1 MSCVLLNGLCRRGSR
16 STLSKVERR
25 LSEPNEMGYAGMGLN
40 LSVVKNSLRDSSPEK
55 SGENEGKQW
64 DDCSEWSEEL

>member
-1 MSCVLLNGLCRRGSR
+1 
-16 STLSKVERR
+16 
-25 LSEPNEMGYAGMGLN
+25 MGYAGMGLN